1 MSAHHQ
7 HSDQETHTHS
17 HTVTSYG
24 RVFALGVTLNM
35 LIVIAEWTFGVYAN
49 SLSLVADAA
58 HNLGDVLGL
67 VLAWGAMRLAQ
78 GIPTPQFTY
87 GLRSSTILAS
97 LINAITLLL
106 VTGGL
111 GWEGIQ
117 RLTQP
122 ETINEPVVIMVAVAG
137 MVVNGFTAW
146 LFVAGSKSD
155 LNMRGA
161 YLHLAADASIS
172 ASVAVGGTLIM
183 FTGWAWVDPLLTL
196 AVSIAIIAGTWTLL
210 KQSLYLALQ
219 AVPDHINATAVK
231 NYLSTLDGVTQ
242 VHDLHIWAVSTSE
255 NALTAHLIRPS
266 GHPGDA
272 ALQEVAH
279 TLTQEFGIQHTTLQ
293 IELSDTDV
301 ACEQA
306 PDHVL

>member
-7 HSDQETHTHS
+7 HSDGDAHAHH
-17 HTVTSYG
+17 HTVPSYG
-24 RVFALGVTLNM
+24 RVFALGVSLNL
-35 LIVIAEWTFGVYAN
+35 LIVVGEWAFGVYAN

-67 VLAWGAMRLAQ
+67 LLAWGAMRLAQ
-78 GIPTPQFTY
+78 GNPTPQFTY

-97 LINAITLLL
+97 LINAVTLLL
-106 VTGGL
+106 VTGAL
-111 GWEGIQ
+111 AWEGVQ
-117 RLTQP
+117 RLTEP
-122 ETINEPVVIMVAVAG
+122 EIINEPVVIMVALAG
-137 MVVNGFTAW
+137 MLVNGFTAW

-172 ASVAVGGTLIM
+172 ASVAVGSTLIL
-183 FTGWAWVDPLLTL
+183 FTGWGWIDPLLTL
-196 AVSIAIIAGTWTLL
+196 VVAAVIITSTWKLL

-219 AVPDHINATAVK
+219 AVPDNIDATAVK
-231 NYLSTLDGVTQ
+231 HYLSTLDGVTQ

-255 NALTAHLIRPS
+255 NALTAHLVRPG

-272 ALQEVAH
+272 ALQAVAH
-279 TLTQEFGIQHTTLQ
+279 TLLEQFGIHHSTLQ
-293 IELSDTDV
+293 IELADTDS
-301 ACEQA
+301 ACRQA

>member
-7 HSDQETHTHS
+7 HSDRDTHS
-17 HTVTSYG
+17 HQHTVTSYG
-24 RVFALGVTLNM
+24 HVFAIGVTLNM
-35 LIVIAEWTFGVYAN
+35 LIVIAEWTFGIYAN

-87 GLRSSTILAS
+87 GLRSSTVLAS
-97 LINAITLLL
+97 LTNAITLLL
-106 VTGGL
+106 VTGAL
-111 GWEGIQ
+111 GWEGVQ

-122 ETINEPVVIMVAVAG
+122 EIINEPVVIMVAVAG
-137 MVVNGFTAW
+137 MLVNGFTAW

-172 ASVAVGGTLIM
+172 ASVAIGGTLIM

-196 AVSIAIIAGTWTLL
+196 VVAIAIIASTWKLL

-219 AVPDHINATAVK
+219 AVPDNIDSAAVK
-231 NYLSTLDGVTQ
+231 NYLNNLDGVTQ

-255 NALTAHLIRPS
+255 NALTAHLIRPC
-266 GHPGDA
+266 GHPGDVV
-272 ALQEVAH
+272 LQQVAH
-279 TLTQEFGIQHTTLQ
+279 TLSKQFGIHHTTLQ
-293 IELSDTDV
+293 IELSDANI

>member
-7 HSDQETHTHS
+7 HSDSEAHN

-24 RVFALGVTLNM
+24 RVFAIGVTLNM
-35 LIVIAEWTFGVYAN
+35 LIVIAEWTFGMYAN

-67 VLAWGAMRLAQ
+67 VLAWGAWRLAQ

-87 GLRSSTILAS
+87 GLRGSTILAS
-97 LINAITLLL
+97 LINAVTLLL

-117 RLTQP
+117 RLAQP
-122 ETINEPVVIMVAVAG
+122 EIINEPVVIMVALAG

-196 AVSIAIIAGTWTLL
+196 AVAIAIIASTWTLL

-219 AVPDHINATAVK
+219 AVPDDIDFTAVK
-231 NYLSTLDGVTQ
+231 KYLSSLDGVTQ

-255 NALTAHLIRPS
+255 NSLTAHLVRPS

-272 ALQEVAH
+272 ALQEVAQA
-279 TLTQEFGIQHTTLQ
+279 LNQQFGIHHTTLQ
-293 IELSDTDV
+293 IELSDIGV